1 MNSTSD
7 QNINVPAPN
16 IPQPIVD
23 ATSTGGSTTKN
34 QLQYEDAGTVL
45 NLTVTLDITHTYDAD
60 LRVWLISP
68 TGTKVKL
75 FANIGSFHDNFT
87 NTTFDDSASVS
98 IDSASAPYTGTFR
111 PEESL
116 AAFNNENAQGT
127 WTLEVED
134 DSSGDVGVLNSW
146 SITIKTA
153 GVFLEPYAIT
163 DANGDYSFT
172 NLPPGQYFVREHFSD
187 DQKAAGWTQSIAP
200 SPVTVRSGAAITG
213 IDFGNW
219 IPVAQEGS
227 ISGNIF
233 NDLDADG
240 VKDDT
245 DPGLGGW
252 IAYIDSNGNGVR
264 DTATTPTII
273 SSTDVPKPILDF
285 TTVNSQVQYSG
296 LGTVFKI
303 SVTLDITH
311 SFVGDLDAFL
321 ISPTGRQ
328 VELFTGVGGQYNDF
342 HNLTLDDDAD
352 RDIADIGFA
361 DVPYT
366 GTWRPEGLLSDFNG
380 DDAAGTW
387 TLQIRDTAFADEG
400 TLNSWSLNIT
410 AGEEFRTAD
419 DDGNY
424 VFQNVP
430 AGTYVV
436 REEPQL
442 GWSQVTPAATS
453 YSRLDLA
460 QRSLERGCRGYRQH
474 Q

>member
-1 MNSTSD
+1 MT
-7 QNINVPAPN
+7 
-16 IPQPIVD
+16 
-23 ATSTGGSTTKN
+23 
-34 QLQYEDAGTVL
+34 
-45 NLTVTLDITHTYDAD
+45 
-60 LRVWLISP
+60 
-68 TGTKVKL
+68 
-75 FANIGSFHDNFT
+75 
-87 NTTFDDSASVS
+87 
-98 IDSASAPYTGTFR
+98 
-111 PEESL
+111 
-116 AAFNNENAQGT
+116 
-127 WTLEVED
+127 
-134 DSSGDVGVLNSW
+134 
-146 SITIKTA
+146 
-153 GVFLEPYAIT
+153 
-163 DANGDYSFT
+163 
-172 NLPPGQYFVREHFSD
+172 LPP
-187 DQKAAGWTQSIAP
+187 
-200 SPVTVRSGAAITG
+200 
-213 IDFGNW
+213 
-219 IPVAQEGS
+219 
-227 ISGNIF
+227 
-233 NDLDADG
+233 
-240 VKDDT
+240 
-245 DPGLGGW
+245 
-252 IAYIDSNGNGVR
+252 
-264 DTATTPTII
+264 TPTII

-285 TTVNSQVQYSG
+285 TTVNSHVQYDG

-328 VELFTGVGGQYNDF
+328 VELFTGVGGQFNDF
-342 HNLTLDDDAD
+342 HNLTLDDSAD

-387 TLQIRDTAFADEG
+387 TLQIRDTAFADQG

-442 GWSQVTPAATS
+442 GWSQVHAGFNC